1 MIDWEERMERK
12 YVEVEVVVVGS
23 RNEGTEAGT
32 ANLVSEG
39 SGGSLKRK

>member
-12 YVEVEVVVVGS
+12 YVEVEVVVGS